1 MLSMCLDLL
10 SHHLQSLLS
19 GPSTMRRNPSGPGTK
34 AIAFMRGQFEACVPS
49 TLKDKE

>member
-19 GPSTMRRNPSGPGTK
+19 GPSTMRRNPSGLGKKTV
-34 AIAFMRGQFEACVPS
+34 ASIHGRFEACVSS
-49 TLKDKE
+49 TPKDKE